1 MIIMAKKK
9 NFENQLDRLKEIVDK
24 MEKGNVKLED
34 ALKLFE
40 EGVGIYSNCNTLL
53 DDAEQKIKIITAGEE
68 KDFDE
73 A

>member
-1 MIIMAKKK
+1 MPKKK
-9 NFENQLDRLKEIVDK
+9 NFENQLDRLKDIVDM

-40 EGVGIYSNCNTLL
+40 EGVGIYSNCNKLL
-53 DDAEQKIKIITAGEE
+53 EDAEQKIKIMTSNGEE
-68 KDFDE
+68 DFEE

>member
-1 MIIMAKKK
+1 MPKKK
-9 NFENQLDRLKEIVDK
+9 NFENQLDRLKDIVDM

-40 EGVGIYSNCNTLL
+40 EGVGIYTTCNDFLEE
-53 DDAEQKIKIITAGEE
+53 AEQKIKLMTSTGET
-68 KDFDE
+68 DFDK

>member
-1 MIIMAKKK
+1 MAKKK

>member
-1 MIIMAKKK
+1 MPKKK
-9 NFENQLDRLKEIVDK
+9 NFENQLDRLKDIVEM

-40 EGVGIYSNCNTLL
+40 EGVGIYGNCNKLL
-53 DDAEQKIKIITAGEE
+53 EDAEQKIKILTSNGEE
-68 KDFDE
+68 DFEE

>member
-1 MIIMAKKK
+1 MPKKK
-9 NFENQLDRLKEIVDK
+9 NFENQLDRLKEIVDM

-40 EGVGIYSNCNTLL
+40 EGVGIYSNCNKLL
-53 DDAEQKIKIITAGEE
+53 EDAEQKIKIMTSTGEE
-68 KDFDE
+68 DFEE

>member
-1 MIIMAKKK
+1 MPKKK
-9 NFENQLDRLKEIVDK
+9 NFENQLDRLKDIVDM

-40 EGVGIYSNCNTLL
+40 EGVGIYTTCNGFLEE
-53 DDAEQKIKIITAGEE
+53 AEQKIKLMTSTGET
-68 KDFDE
+68 DFDK

>member
-1 MIIMAKKK
+1 MPRKK
-9 NFENQLDRLKEIVDK
+9 NFENQLDRLKVIVDK

-40 EGVGIYSNCNTLL
+40 EGVGIYSDCNKLL
-53 DDAEQKIKIITAGEE
+53 EDAEQKIKIMTSNGEE
-68 KDFDE
+68 DFEE